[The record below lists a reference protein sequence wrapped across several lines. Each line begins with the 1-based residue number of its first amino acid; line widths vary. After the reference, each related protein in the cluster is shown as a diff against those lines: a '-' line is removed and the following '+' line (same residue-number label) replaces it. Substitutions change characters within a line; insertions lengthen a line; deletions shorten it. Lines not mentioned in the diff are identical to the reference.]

1 MASELVSLGGG
12 CLCGEL
18 GGGEGQLLAP
28 VGFWT
33 PFPWN
38 SNNNLGCEF
47 YLPDAPNRLPGHPLL
62 TSW

>member
-1 MASELVSLGGG
+1 MSIREEWVGGA
-12 CLCGEL
+12 
-18 GGGEGQLLAP
+18 GQPLAP